1 MQQLSP
7 GMGMGAMMHMQPPPD
22 SALVMMRLLDE
33 AKAERAEAKAERVA
47 MQEQLIK
54 LSTPRPAAAAIDE
67 QQIAALY
74 TRLESLQA
82 SKLLTD
88 GELTTV
94 EDLIADWVEAQA
106 SMVDQVV
113 TEAML
118 YASGARGATLLP
130 GRQVHKMLKLSAA
143 LGKDAAFARQ
153 IRRKLL

>member
-1 MQQLSP
+1 MQV
-7 GMGMGAMMHMQPPPD
+7 QPPPD
-22 SALVMMRLLDE
+22 SALVMRLLDE
-33 AKAERAEAKAERVA
+33 AKAERAEAKAERAA
-47 MQEQLIK
+47 MQEQLMK
-54 LSTPRPAAAAIDE
+54 LSIPRPAAAAIDE

-88 GELTTV
+88 GELSTV
-94 EDLIADWVEAQA
+94 EDLIADWVEIQA

-113 TEAML
+113 TETML
-118 YASGARGATLLP
+118 YSYSSGARGATFMP
-130 GRQVHKMLKLSAA
+130 GRQVHKLLKLSVA